1 MSIPQVAIIGRPNV
15 GNSSILNWFAQARL
29 AVVDDQAGV
38 TRDRITHL
46 LCHREHYFE
55 VVDTGGVG
63 IEDVDNLTQEVEDQ
77 IALAIELAS
86 VILFVVDTQTGLLP
100 LDQEVAK
107 RLRYVKVPVV
117 CVANKTDHEGLDT
130 EADEFYRL
138 GRGKLIRVSTKQ
150 NRGRDSLL
158 DMIVERLPE
167 ILDADAA
174 PCPTRR

>member
-15 GNSSILNWFAQARL
+15 GKSSILNWFAQARL

-38 TRDRITHL
+38 TRDRVSHL

-130 EADEFYRL
+130 EAMEAEYPGEAPERMMGIRTRPFLLHLVWHIGWHLGHIYYHRL
-138 GRGKLIRVSTKQ
+138 GGETA
-150 NRGRDSLL
+150 G
-158 DMIVERLPE
+158 
-167 ILDADAA
+167 
-174 PCPTRR
+174 